1 MTTLCSLLQRGKI
14 CRDVLTTLQSDMCK
28 EYSMRTKSDIEVAHE
43 LLVCDGDD
51 KEQAKTDFIHQCVRI
66 ANGLDNMNQE
76 QLRIK
81 EEK

>member
-1 MTTLCSLLQRGKI
+1 
-14 CRDVLTTLQSDMCK
+14 MCK
-28 EYSMRTKSDIEVAHE
+28 EYSTRTKSDIKVAHK

-51 KEQAKTDFIHQCVRI
+51 KEQAETDFIHQCVRI